1 MRKSTL
7 AVTLVALAFAL
18 IGPGSAL
25 AAPPA
30 FGPNV
35 VVFTPSMPQSQIQ
48 ATLNTISTQQVP
60 NQFGSQRYSVLFE
73 PGTYGSAQSPLVFQL
88 GYYTQVAGLGA
99 TPTGVVINGA
109 VDVFNQCDGPGVP
122 CDGLNNFWRSL
133 SNLTLNVTLP
143 ATPPPYAPDNGED
156 AGCKNSNDLFGVSQA
171 SPVRSVIVNG
181 ALILQD
187 YCNRGFVS
195 GGFFANDELN
205 GFVGN
210 FGQQQYFTRNSNI
223 GQWSNAVWNQTFLGD
238 NGAPATAFGP
248 GVGQYT
254 NVPSARV
261 SQEPPFL
268 TTDTAGNWSVFLPA
282 VQRNSVGP
290 NYAGGSEAGTSIPIS
305 RFFIASP
312 ATPVSSINAA
322 LARSQNL
329 ILTPGIYQLPQ
340 PIEVLR
346 PHTVVLGLG
355 FATLVPTNGNTA
367 LETSSVPGIKVSGL
381 IVDAGPVNS
390 PVLVQI
396 GGKNAGGTH
405 DPNDP
410 TLLSDVFFRIGGAE
424 PGRATTSLVVNA
436 DNAIL
441 DDIWAWRADH
451 GAGVGW
457 NSNTADTGVVVNGDN
472 VSAYGLFV
480 EHYQKFEVIWN
491 GQNGQDVFFQNEM
504 PYDPPSQAAW
514 MSTPTTDGY
523 AAFLVSPNVTSFQGY
538 GMGSYSFFNQ
548 GVPIFAT
555 QAFQSPT
562 TPGVQFHNLL
572 TVFLDATNGQGG
584 ILSVINGVGG
594 SSTATN
600 ADQPVDVVSYP

>member
-1 MRKSTL
+1 MRKSAL
-7 AVTLVALAFAL
+7 AVALVALAFAL
-18 IGPGSAL
+18 AGPGSAA

-48 ATLNTISTQQVP
+48 ATLDGISGQQVS
-60 NQFGSQRYSVLFE
+60 NQFGSQRYAVLFE

-99 TPTGVVINGA
+99 TPSGVVINGA
-109 VDVFNQCDGPGVP
+109 VDVFNQCDGSGA
-122 CDGLNNFWRSL
+122 CDGLTNFWRSL
-133 SNLTLNVTLP
+133 SDLTLNVTLP
-143 ATPPPYAPDNGED
+143 GTAPAYAPENGED
-156 AGCKNSNDLFGVSQA
+156 DGCKNSNDLFGVSQA

-223 GQWSNAVWNQTFLGD
+223 GQWSNAVWNQVFLGD

-248 GVGQYT
+248 GIGQYT
-254 NVPSARV
+254 NVPSTRV

-290 NYAGGSEAGTSIPIS
+290 NYAGGSVAGTSIPIS
-305 RFFIASP
+305 RFFVASP
-312 ATPVSSINAA
+312 ATPVASINAA
-322 LARSQNL
+322 LALGQNL
-329 ILTPGIYQLPQ
+329 ILTPGIYQLAQ
-340 PIEVLR
+340 PIKVVR
-346 PHTVVLGLG
+346 PQTVVLGLG
-355 FATLVPTNGNTA
+355 FATLIPTNGNTA

-381 IVDAGPVNS
+381 IIDAGPVNS
-390 PVLVQI
+390 PVLVQV

-410 TLLSDVFFRIGGAE
+410 TLLSDVFFRIGGAQ
-424 PGRATTSLVVNA
+424 PGQATTSLVVNA

-457 NSNTADTGVVVNGDN
+457 SSNTADTGVVVNGDN

-480 EHYQKFEVIWN
+480 EHYQKFEVVWN
-491 GQNGQDVFFQNEM
+491 GQNGEVVFFQNEM

-514 MSTPTTDGY
+514 MSSPTTDGY

-538 GMGSYSFFNQ
+538 GMGSYSFFTQ
-548 GVPIFAT
+548 GVPILAT

-562 TPGVQFHNLL
+562 TPGVQFHDLL
-572 TVFLDATNGQGG
+572 TVFLDPTHGQGG

-594 SSTATN
+594 SSTAAN